1 VCNAK
6 NEQKVKIIIGI
17 LIGIIGILAVLKKR
31 NFEKSKTYKWET
43 EKEKF
48 EKDFT
53 EILSKNP
60 NLEYLII
67 EFDSYY
73 IQYKGFVNSK
83 EFYAE
88 IVSNEFLNETKKYS
102 ENQIEKIL
110 NLEFSKPNE
119 KDNDGNV
126 SPNYTKW
133 YKSKTKNEIEF
144 IHKELIG
151 ILESIFGLKN
161 GTEIKIR
168 Y

>member
-1 VCNAK
+1 M
-6 NEQKVKIIIGI
+6 KIIIGI
-17 LIGIIGILAVLKKR
+17 LIGIIGILAVLKKW
-31 NFEKSKTYKWET
+31 NFEKSKTYNWET

-53 EILSKNP
+53 EILTKKP

-73 IQYKGFVNSK
+73 IQYKGFAKSK

-88 IVSNEFLNETKKYS
+88 IVSNEFLNEAKKYS
-102 ENQIEKIL
+102 ENQIVEIL
-110 NLEFSKPNE
+110 NHEFSKPNE

-126 SPNYTKW
+126 SPNYSKW
-133 YKSKTKNEIEF
+133 YNSKTKNEIEF

>member
-1 VCNAK
+1 M
-6 NEQKVKIIIGI
+6 
-17 LIGIIGILAVLKKR
+17 LKKR

-48 EKDFT
+48 EKDFI
-53 EILSKNP
+53 EILSKNL

-67 EFDSYY
+67 EFESYY
-73 IQYKGFVNSK
+73 IQYKGFINSK

-88 IVSNEFLNETKKYS
+88 IVSNEFLNQNKKYS
-102 ENQIEKIL
+102 KNQMEEIL
-110 NLEFSKPNE
+110 NFDFSKPNE
-119 KDNDGNV
+119 KDKDGNV

-133 YKSKTKNEIEF
+133 YNSKSKTEIEF
-144 IHKELIG
+144 IHKELVE
-151 ILESIFGLKN
+151 ILKSIFNLKN

>member
-1 VCNAK
+1 MCNAK

-17 LIGIIGILAVLKKR
+17 LIGIIGILAVLKNR

>member
-6 NEQKVKIIIGI
+6 NEQKVKIIIGV
-17 LIGIIGILAVLKKR
+17 LIVIIGILAIFKKR
-31 NFEKSKTYKWET
+31 NFGKLKTYKWET

-48 EKDFT
+48 EKDFIQ
-53 EILSKNP
+53 ILSKNP
-60 NLEYLII
+60 NLEHLII

-83 EFYAE
+83 EFYSE

-102 ENQIEKIL
+102 ENQIEEIL

-133 YKSKTKNEIEF
+133 YNLTTINEIEF
-144 IHKELIG
+144 IHKELIR
-151 ILESIFGLKN
+151 ILKSIFGLEN
-161 GTEIKIR
+161 GNKFKVR